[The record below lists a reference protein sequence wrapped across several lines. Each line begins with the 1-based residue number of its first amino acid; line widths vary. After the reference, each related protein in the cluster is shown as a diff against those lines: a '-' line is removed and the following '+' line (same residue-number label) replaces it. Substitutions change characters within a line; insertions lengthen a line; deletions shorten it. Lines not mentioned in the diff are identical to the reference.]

1 MNRPESRPSRTGLPY
16 RARRGIRTAK
26 PNSASDILPY
36 RARARNPPK
45 GGAVS
50 SAVPHAGPVS
60 GPSVMGVPRTA
71 RRRPSGGYGFFALPR
86 AGRGGPEH
94 GSAAATPHGI
104 VRSEGPDRK
113 PSGRCRRM
121 RKRRIPSRGE
131 VPSTRIRGPSGTYG
145 RACARHG
152 ASHPDTGFLP
162 PGTRGRGMIR
172 RLPPSRVR
180 DSSANVGGAPIHG
193 MRVRDFPSTARIPF
207 PPDRA
212 FHTSTGLPPATPR
225 SRRPGDASVAGAGV
239 PFCLFPSGFSTPGAE
254 SGPRRPVPERRNAAA
269 GGRPAGRARARPFP
283 GLPEIS
289 AKNSRKW
296 LHDCRFTGKSQR
308 KDPFRGH
315 PTGGASSAQP
325 SPGVRSP
332 PQGIQRCVPDL
343 PIAKTASGEE
353 AS

>member
-1 MNRPESRPSRTGLPY
+1 MRAPSPGRRSWAS
-16 RARRGIRTAK
+16 RARRDAVHPAVTA
-26 PNSASDILPY
+26 
-36 RARARNPPK
+36 
-45 GGAVS
+45 
-50 SAVPHAGPVS
+50 
-60 GPSVMGVPRTA
+60 
-71 RRRPSGGYGFFALPR
+71 FFALPR

-94 GSAAATPHGI
+94 GSAATPHGI

-131 VPSTRIRGPSGTYG
+131 APSTRIRGPSGTYG

-193 MRVRDFPSTARIPF
+193 PRVRDFPSTARIPF
-207 PPDRA
+207 PPDRAFHAGAGFLAGRSGRRRRGQSAFTPIRDFLNRTPPSAAMQIA

-254 SGPRRPVPERRNAAA
+254 SGPRRPVPE
-269 GGRPAGRARARPFP
+269 
-283 GLPEIS
+283 
-289 AKNSRKW
+289 
-296 LHDCRFTGKSQR
+296 
-308 KDPFRGH
+308 
-315 PTGGASSAQP
+315 
-325 SPGVRSP
+325 
-332 PQGIQRCVPDL
+332 
-343 PIAKTASGEE
+343 
-353 AS
+353 

>member
-1 MNRPESRPSRTGLPY
+1 MRAPSPGRRSWAS
-16 RARRGIRTAK
+16 RARRDAVHPAVTA
-26 PNSASDILPY
+26 
-36 RARARNPPK
+36 
-45 GGAVS
+45 
-50 SAVPHAGPVS
+50 
-60 GPSVMGVPRTA
+60 
-71 RRRPSGGYGFFALPR
+71 FFALPR

-131 VPSTRIRGPSGTYG
+131 G
-145 RACARHG
+145 R
-152 ASHPDTGFLP
+152 
-162 PGTRGRGMIR
+162 
-172 RLPPSRVR
+172 
-180 DSSANVGGAPIHG
+180 
-193 MRVRDFPSTARIPF
+193 
-207 PPDRA
+207 RA

-254 SGPRRPVPERRNAAA
+254 SGPHRPVPERRSAAA

-283 GLPEIS
+283 GLPGIS
-289 AKNSRKW
+289 AKNSRKR

-308 KDPFRGH
+308 KDPFRRH